1 MSFLDKVYSA
11 FPNTVNNIRNF
22 VSSAKSSLGIGGGT
36 TVDSDGFSHHS
47 GKFGYSSGDA
57 LVDALATGFKKTFN
71 PFASAKDALADISVL
86 LSGTGSSGSRVS
98 GSGSGSGGYYYSDP
112 GSFAP
117 DTVELNYPNAA
128 LAQLYGMDAETAYH
142 EALAN
147 TAIQRRML
155 DYKAAGLNP
164 VLAAQYNNG
173 ADSFS
178 GNALSGVSV
187 GSYSSSGGSGYTPTS
202 AGNGSSAKGFS
213 DLMKN
218 SDYRSALAAVA
229 SAGTMMVTKNFQI
242 GAAAY
247 YGVKG
252 YLNSKYG
259 YRK

>member
-1 MSFLDKVYSA
+1 MSLLDKAYSA
-11 FPNTVNNIRNF
+11 FPNTVNTIRGII
-22 VSSAKSSLGIGGGT
+22 SDAKGLLGIGGGT
-36 TVDSDGFSHHS
+36 TVDSDGFSHTS
-47 GKFGYSSGDA
+47 GKFGVSDLDQLYGVGVNVLDGNSA
-57 LVDALATGFKKTFN
+57 KKT
-71 PFASAKDALADISVL
+71 
-86 LSGTGSSGSRVS
+86 SGFGSSGSGSS
-98 GSGSGSGGYYYSDP
+98 GSGSSGGYYYSDP
-112 GSFAP
+112 GYFAP

-164 VLAAQYNNG
+164 ILAAQYNSG

-178 GNALSGVSV
+178 GNALSGVSA
-187 GSYSSSGGSGYTPTS
+187 GSYSGSGGSAYIPTS
-202 AGNGSSAKGFS
+202 SGNGSSAKGFS

-252 YLNSKYG
+252 FLNSKYG

>member
-1 MSFLDKVYSA
+1 
-11 FPNTVNNIRNF
+11 
-22 VSSAKSSLGIGGGT
+22 
-36 TVDSDGFSHHS
+36 
-47 GKFGYSSGDA
+47 
-57 LVDALATGFKKTFN
+57 
-71 PFASAKDALADISVL
+71 
-86 LSGTGSSGSRVS
+86 
-98 GSGSGSGGYYYSDP
+98 
-112 GSFAP
+112 
-117 DTVELNYPNAA
+117 
-128 LAQLYGMDAETAYH
+128 MDADTAYH

-164 VLAAQYNNG
+164 VLAAQYNSG

-187 GSYSSSGGSGYTPTS
+187 GSYSSSGGPSYIPRS

-213 DLMKN
+213 ELMKN

-252 YLNSKYG
+252 FLNSKYG

>member
-1 MSFLDKVYSA
+1 MSLFDKVYSA
-11 FPNTVNNIRNF
+11 FPNTVNTIRGI
-22 VSSAKSSLGIGGGT
+22 VSDAKGLLGIGGGT
-36 TVDSDGFSHHS
+36 TVDSDGFSHTS
-47 GKFGYSSGDA
+47 GKFGVSDLDQRYGVGVNLLD
-57 LVDALATGFKKTFN
+57 GN
-71 PFASAKDALADISVL
+71 SAKKMSDS
-86 LSGTGSSGSRVS
+86 GSSGS
-98 GSGSGSGGYYYSDP
+98 SGGYYYSDP

-164 VLAAQYNNG
+164 ILAAQYNSG

-178 GNALSGVSV
+178 GNALSGVSA
-187 GSYSSSGGSGYTPTS
+187 GSYSPSGSGYTPTS

-213 DLMKN
+213 ELMKN

-252 YLNSKYG
+252 FLNSKYG

>member
-1 MSFLDKVYSA
+1 MALFDKIYSA
-11 FPNTVNNIRNF
+11 FPNTVNNIR
-22 VSSAKSSLGIGGGT
+22 SSISDAKSSLGLSRGGT

-47 GKFGYSSGDA
+47 GKFGYSFGDRFVDSVAKVVNPTYGLKSGIDSFKDYFGLGDSGLNSA
-57 LVDALATGFKKTFN
+57 LG
-71 PFASAKDALADISVL
+71 
-86 LSGTGSSGSRVS
+86 VS
-98 GSGSGSGGYYYSDP
+98 GSGSSGGYYYSDP
-112 GSFAP
+112 GSYAP
-117 DTVELNYPNAA
+117 DSVELNYPNAA

-164 VLAAQYNNG
+164 ILAAQYNSG

-178 GNALSGVSV
+178 GNALSGVSA
-187 GSYSSSGGSGYTPTS
+187 GSYSPSGGSVYTPTS

-213 DLMKN
+213 DLMKI

>member
-1 MSFLDKVYSA
+1 MSLKSTISSA
-11 FPNTVNNIRNF
+11 RNTVRNLLGLGGYASVGNDGHTHF
-22 VSSAKSSLGIGGGT
+22 TGRVPTPAEDAIAKVVNPIYGLKSG
-36 TVDSDGFSHHS
+36 VDSFKDFS
-47 GKFGYSSGDA
+47 GLGD
-57 LVDALATGFKKTFN
+57 
-71 PFASAKDALADISVL
+71 
-86 LSGTGSSGSRVS
+86 SGSNSAS
-98 GSGSGSGGYYYSDP
+98 GSGSVFGGYYSDP

-128 LAQLYGMDAETAYH
+128 FAQLYGMDAETAYH

-164 VLAAQYNNG
+164 VLAAQYNSG

-178 GNALSGVSV
+178 GNALSGVSA
-187 GSYSSSGGSGYTPTS
+187 GSYSGSGGSAYTPTS

-213 DLMKN
+213 ELMKN

-252 YLNSKYG
+252 FLNSKYG
-259 YRK
+259 YRKQ

>member
-1 MSFLDKVYSA
+1 MSLKSILHSA
-11 FPNTVNNIRNF
+11 R
-22 VSSAKSSLGIGGGT
+22 S
-36 TVDSDGFSHHS
+36 TVDNLLGLGGHASVGNDGHTHFAGRIPTPAEDSIAKVVNPIYGLKS
-47 GKFGYSSGDA
+47 GVDSFKDFFGLGD
-57 LVDALATGFKKTFN
+57 
-71 PFASAKDALADISVL
+71 
-86 LSGTGSSGSRVS
+86 SGSNSALGVS
-98 GSGSGSGGYYYSDP
+98 GSLSPGSGSSGGYYYSDP
-112 GSFAP
+112 GSSAP

-164 VLAAQYNNG
+164 VLAAQYNSG

-178 GNALSGVSV
+178 GNALSGVSA
-187 GSYSSSGGSGYTPTS
+187 GSYSGSGGSAYTPTS

>member
-1 MSFLDKVYSA
+1 MSLKSVIHSARSTVRNLLGLGGYASSGNDGHTHFTGRVPTPAEDAVAKV
-11 FPNTVNNIRNF
+11 VNPIYGL
-22 VSSAKSSLGIGGGT
+22 KSG
-36 TVDSDGFSHHS
+36 VDSFKDFFGLSDLAPTSALGAFGS
-47 GKFGYSSGDA
+47 G
-57 LVDALATGFKKTFN
+57 
-71 PFASAKDALADISVL
+71 
-86 LSGTGSSGSRVS
+86 S
-98 GSGSGSGGYYYSDP
+98 GSGSGSGGYYSSDP
-112 GSFAP
+112 GSYVP
-117 DTVELNYPNAA
+117 DTVEFNYPNAA

-164 VLAAQYNNG
+164 ILAAQYNSG

-178 GNALSGVSV
+178 GNALSGVSA
-187 GSYSSSGGSGYTPTS
+187 GSYSGSGGSVYAPTS

-213 DLMKN
+213 ELMKS

-252 YLNSKYG
+252 FLNSKYG

>member
-1 MSFLDKVYSA
+1 MSVKSIISSA
-11 FPNTVNNIRNF
+11 RNTVRNF
-22 VSSAKSSLGIGGGT
+22 LGLG
-36 TVDSDGFSHHS
+36 
-47 GKFGYSSGDA
+47 GYSSTGNDGHTHFTGRVA
-57 LVDALATGFKKTFN
+57 SPAVDAIAKVVNPVYGIKSGIDSFKDFFGLGDSGPN
-71 PFASAKDALADISVL
+71 SALGA
-86 LSGTGSSGSRVS
+86 S
-98 GSGSGSGGYYYSDP
+98 GSGASGSGASGGYYYSDP
-112 GSFAP
+112 GSYAP
-117 DTVELNYPNAA
+117 DSVELNYPNAA
-128 LAQLYGMDAETAYH
+128 LAQFYGMDAETAYH

-164 VLAAQYNNG
+164 VLAAQYNSG
-173 ADSFS
+173 ADSFA
-178 GNALSGVSV
+178 GNALSGVSA
-187 GSYSSSGGSGYTPTS
+187 GSYSHSGGSGYVPTS
-202 AGNGSSAKGFS
+202 SGNGSSAKGFS

-252 YLNSKYG
+252 FLNSKYG

>member
-1 MSFLDKVYSA
+1 MSLKSA
-11 FPNTVNNIRNF
+11 ISSARNTARNLF
-22 VSSAKSSLGIGGGT
+22 GLGGSASVGNDGNTHFSGRVSSSA
-36 TVDSDGFSHHS
+36 
-47 GKFGYSSGDA
+47 
-57 LVDALATGFKKTFN
+57 VDAIAKAVNPIYGLKSGIDSFKDF
-71 PFASAKDALADISVL
+71 FGLGD
-86 LSGTGSSGSRVS
+86 SGSNSALGGS
-98 GSGSGSGGYYYSDP
+98 GSGSGSGGYYYPDP
-112 GSFAP
+112 GSSVP

-128 LAQLYGMDAETAYH
+128 LAQLYGMDVATAYR

-155 DYKAAGLNP
+155 DYEAAGLNP
-164 VLAAQYNNG
+164 VLAAQYNSG

-178 GNALSGVSV
+178 GSALSAVS
-187 GSYSSSGGSGYTPTS
+187 GASGGSGYIPTS

-213 DLMKN
+213 ELMKN
-218 SDYRSALAAVA
+218 SDYRSALASIA

-252 YLNSKYG
+252 FLNSKYG